1 MAEIITNVDG
11 TSSECFYWVNNLINI
26 DYIKI
31 DTDLNLD
38 FEDAMK
44 KANKMQTS
52 TTLFKNFMRED
63 DTEPSILAK
72 YFSPEA
78 TESGAS
84 FTIYRKTPE
93 QKYYNYVCSLKDG
106 AYQFL
111 DYNVVNNQHYHYMAW
126 VEVLKSETE
135 VEYTCYEDIGD
146 NGNVKYIGTSFDRW
160 TICDIEESDEDGV
173 YTKTGNLWA
182 LGLNMDNPEFSHNLS
197 ITTWDTLGKYGKV
210 SMGSKNY
217 DSSSFTGLLGDM
229 KEYIIY
235 DIPEHGELVS
245 STPPSSTNNLTKAK
259 DSIDKDLRLLESN
272 LLIKQR
278 DLEIATIE
286 GNEETIRQINDE
298 IKAIHTK
305 MEQLRISLIN
315 LEKDSSITNSNYIL
329 YQKLNKQVYRYT
341 EKMDLRNP
349 YARETEKLKSW
360 KEFCANGNLKLL
372 RDMKGHA
379 WIVQIIDSPK
389 NTISLGDNINQTTIS
404 FSWQEIEDVNDY
416 SIVTIL

>member
-1 MAEIITNVDG
+1 MAEITTNVDG
-11 TSSECFYWVNNLINI
+11 TSSECFYWVNNLINV

-31 DTDLNLD
+31 DTDLSLD

-44 KANKMQTS
+44 KVNKMQTS

-63 DTEPSILAK
+63 DTEPSVLAK

-126 VEVLKSETE
+126 IEVFKSETE
-135 VEYTCYEDIGD
+135 VEYICYEDISES
-146 NGNVKYIGTSFDRW
+146 GNAKYIGTSFDRW

-217 DSSSFTGLLGDM
+217 ESSSFTGLLGDI

-235 DIPEHGELVS
+235 DIPGHGELV
-245 STPPSSTNNLTKAK
+245 TNEVPSQFNK
-259 DSIDKDLRLLESN
+259 DGSI
-272 LLIKQR
+272 
-278 DLEIATIE
+278 
-286 GNEETIRQINDE
+286 
-298 IKAIHTK
+298 
-305 MEQLRISLIN
+305 
-315 LEKDSSITNSNYIL
+315 NSNYML
-329 YQKLNKQVYRYT
+329 YQKFNKQVYRYT
-341 EKMDLRNP
+341 EKMDLKNP